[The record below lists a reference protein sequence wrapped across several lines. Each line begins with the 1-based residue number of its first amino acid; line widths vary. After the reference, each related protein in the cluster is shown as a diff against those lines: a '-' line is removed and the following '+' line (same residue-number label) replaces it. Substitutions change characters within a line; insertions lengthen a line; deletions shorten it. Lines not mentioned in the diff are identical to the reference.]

1 MLLKKYLISFLSTN
15 GGQSTAN
22 SIVSSV
28 FVRLLD
34 KGLGFLKVLIIAT
47 VVGLSYRVDIFYLSV
62 LIISSIGFIWANA
75 LDYSIV
81 PKMVELYNL
90 DFEKFRYYNTKT
102 IIYCFSFSILLSLSF
117 FFLVPKFIVLFWKDS
132 HINREALIY
141 SFRTLLPVLVFYLPY
156 RFIGAI
162 LRVTKTY
169 NWFYFGELVVS
180 IVTLLL
186 LIIFREKT
194 FILEI
199 SYIFAII
206 TAFFSILLVSKK
218 YFNFIEKPNYVIS
231 NFKSIKFYFI
241 ILLFLE
247 SLFQFCDKYYVSL
260 LEEKS
265 VSYYTIAAT
274 FISIIPYVVSLTG
287 PFLIEYQNKILDK
300 SKTEATEYVLGM
312 FKKMVFV
319 SVLLAIFSGL
329 LIKYLIPMF
338 FMHGKFNNED
348 SFIISSIIITS
359 LFNFL
364 PLSIL
369 PLLDQIC
376 YVNKFHK
383 YTIVRY
389 IIGILAIILFNNYV
403 FTNHE
408 FSLTKVVYST
418 IIGNYI
424 MLFFYLISL
433 NYSGINL
440 KILTIDFIFY
450 LLLCLFLVESQTYNL
465 YFKSLLLFSAI
476 LMYYYF
482 RIKQKIS
489 NQ

>member
-47 VVGLSYRVDIFYLSV
+47 VVGLSFRVDVFYLSV

-90 DFEKFRYYNTKT
+90 DFEKFRNYNTKT
-102 IIYCFSFSILLSLSF
+102 IIYCFSFSLLLSILF
-117 FFLVPKFIVLFWKDS
+117 YFLIPKLIIFFWKDS
-132 HINREALIY
+132 HVNREALTY
-141 SFRTLLPVLVFYLPY
+141 SFKTLLPVLVFYLPY
-156 RFIGAI
+156 RYIGAI

-186 LIIFREKT
+186 LIIFRENA
-194 FILEI
+194 FILEL

-206 TAFFSILLVSKK
+206 TAFFSILFVSKK
-218 YFNFIEKPNYVIS
+218 YFNFSEKPNYRIS
-231 NFKSIKFYFI
+231 NLKSVKFYFL
-241 ILLFLE
+241 ILLCLE

-265 VSYYTIAAT
+265 ISYYTIAAT

-287 PFLIEYQNKILDK
+287 PFLIEYQNKIIDK
-300 SKTEATEYVLGM
+300 SKIEATDYVLVM
-312 FKKMVFV
+312 FKKLVFL
-319 SVLLAIFSGL
+319 SVLLAFISGL
-329 LIKYLIPMF
+329 LIKYLIPLF
-338 FMHGKFNNED
+338 FLHGKFNNED
-348 SFIISSIIITS
+348 SVIISNIIITS

-383 YTIVRY
+383 YTIGRY
-389 IIGILAIILFNNYV
+389 LIGILAIILFNNYV
-403 FTNHE
+403 FANYG
-408 FSLTKVVYST
+408 FSLTQVVYST
-418 IIGNYI
+418 IFGNYL
-424 MLFFYLISL
+424 MLFFYLFSL

-440 KILTIDFIFY
+440 KSIAIDFVFY
-450 LLLCLFLVESQTYNL
+450 LLLCLLLVGIQTYNF
-465 YFKSLLLFSAI
+465 YFKSLLLFSVI
-476 LMYYYF
+476 LIYYYF
-482 RIKQKIS
+482 RVKQKIS
-489 NQ
+489 NS

>member
-1 MLLKKYLISFLSTN
+1 LKKYLFSFLSTS
-15 GGQSTAN
+15 GGQNISN

-34 KGLGFLKVLIIAT
+34 KGLGFFKVLIIAT
-47 VVGLSYRVDIFYLSV
+47 VVGLSFRVDVFYLAV
-62 LIISSIGFIWANA
+62 LILSSIGFIWANA

-81 PKMVELYNL
+81 PKMVNLYNI
-90 DFEKFRYYNTKT
+90 DIEKFKHYNAKT
-102 IIYCFSFSILLSLSF
+102 IVKSFLFSILLSLLF
-117 FFLVPKFIVLFWKDS
+117 YFLVPPFIGFFWKNS
-132 HINREALIY
+132 HIDKDALIH
-141 SFRTLLPVLVFYLPY
+141 SFRMLLPVLVFYLPY
-156 RFIGAI
+156 RYLGAV

-180 IVTLLL
+180 VVALLL

-206 TAFFSILLVSKK
+206 TAFFSILLVAKK
-218 YFNFIEKPNYVIS
+218 YFNFSYRGNYEKT
-231 NFKSIKFYFI
+231 NFDNVKIYFI
-241 ILLFLE
+241 LLLLLE

-265 VSYYTIAAT
+265 ISYYTISAT

-287 PFLIEYQNKILDK
+287 PFLIEYQNKFLKK
-300 SKTEATEYVLGM
+300 SQTDATEYVLSM
-312 FKKMVFV
+312 FKKMVFL

-329 LIKYLIPMF
+329 FIKYIIPLF
-338 FMHGKFNNED
+338 FLHGKFSNED
-348 SFIISSIIITS
+348 SVMISNIIITS

-376 YVNKFHK
+376 YVNKLHK
-383 YTIVRY
+383 YTISRY
-389 IIGILAIILFNNYV
+389 LIGILTVLFFNYY
-403 FTNHE
+403 FFINDG
-408 FSLTKVVYST
+408 FSLTQVIYST
-418 IIGNYI
+418 IIGNYL

-433 NYSGINL
+433 NFSGINL
-440 KILTIDFIFY
+440 KSLWVDFTFYIF
-450 LLLCLFLVESQTYNL
+450 LCLFLVVSQSYNF
-465 YFKSLLLFSAI
+465 YFNLLFLIVVI
-476 LMYYYF
+476 LIYYNF
-482 RIKQKIS
+482 IVKQKFMTK
-489 NQ
+489 